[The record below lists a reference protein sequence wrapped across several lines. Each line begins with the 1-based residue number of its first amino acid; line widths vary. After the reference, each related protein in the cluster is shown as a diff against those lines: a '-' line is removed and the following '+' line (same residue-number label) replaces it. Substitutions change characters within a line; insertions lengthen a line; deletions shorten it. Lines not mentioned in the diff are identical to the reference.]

1 MTASASEAGPMD
13 VVSYNQGEASEI
25 SPRQGNPT
33 TVLTHLAS
41 SQSTVEWTH
50 CLTFGGLRF
59 LILENDKAAEAF
71 WDLLRSRRL
80 TVSHLVTPKP

>member
-1 MTASASEAGPMD
+1 MTASASKAGPMD
-13 VVSYNQGEASEI
+13 VVCYSQGEASEI

-33 TVLTHLAS
+33 TVLAHLAS

-50 CLTFGGLRF
+50 CLTIGGLSF

-71 WDLLRSRRL
+71 WDLLRSQ
-80 TVSHLVTPKP
+80 